1 MLIKFFPLTDIEF
14 VSVKI
19 ENFILPINLNVRK
32 LDLTIYQINMI
43 MIVNLS
49 CYMKYNKVLITGGLG
64 FLGYHCVER
73 WLEDD
78 CEITV
83 VDNLSSNAVNKDNLI
98 YDQVSVIEDNILNL
112 DVKDFSKFDIIL
124 HLASPVGPVG
134 VLKHSGT
141 MGKTIIDTTQWAID
155 VSRKNKMPLIYI
167 STSEIYGYREQK
179 TKLKETDD
187 KILHGDFTVRN
198 EYSISKLL
206 AEIIIKNNSKI
217 DKDFKFQIIR
227 PFNVT
232 GKYQLPDG
240 GFVLPRFV
248 NQALNDEDI
257 TVYYDGSQLRAF
269 TWVKDIVEGIYLT
282 TKASEEY
289 WNEIWNIGNENNEKS
304 IKYLAEKVIGYTKS
318 NSKIVSVDPVEIHG
332 ELFAEAP
339 EKIPDSTKIRSFLNW
354 EPKKSADEVVL
365 EVVNYFEGI
374 TNK

>member
-1 MLIKFFPLTDIEF
+1 
-14 VSVKI
+14 
-19 ENFILPINLNVRK
+19 
-32 LDLTIYQINMI
+32 MI
-43 MIVNLS
+43 MIVNLN
-49 CYMKYNKVLITGGLG
+49 CIMKYNKVLVTGGLG

-73 WLEDD
+73 WLEDG

-83 VDNLSSNAVNKDNLI
+83 VDNLSSNAVSKDNPI
-98 YDQVSVIEDNILNL
+98 YDEVNVIQNDILNL
-112 DVKDFSKFDIIL
+112 DIKDFSKFDIIL

-155 VSRKNKMPLIYI
+155 VARINNMPLIYI
-167 STSEIYGYREQK
+167 STSEIYGYRQNK
-179 TKLKETDD
+179 TQLKETDD

-217 DKDFKFQIIR
+217 DNDFKFQIIR

-282 TKASEEY
+282 TKASKEL
-289 WNEIWNIGNENNEKS
+289 WNEIWNIGNEKNEKS
-304 IKYLAEKVIGYTKS
+304 IKYLAEKVIGYTDS
-318 NSKIVSVDPVEIHG
+318 QSKIVSVDPVKIHG

-339 EKIPDSTKIRSFLNW
+339 EKIPDSTKIRTLLNW

-365 EVVNYFEGI
+365 EVVNYFKDI
-374 TNK
+374 KDK